1 LGKYRGSRRKVSTI
15 LQTKNWEKGS
25 MARRIV
31 QFVYFQCLMYVAEVV
46 ELKKK
51 MYVANAK

>member
-1 LGKYRGSRRKVSTI
+1 MSTI

-25 MARRIV
+25 MERIV

-51 MYVANAK
+51 MYVADAK